1 MRGSPAALATVLA
14 ALALGCGG
22 EGKAPPPPTATVQG
36 DAVVIPPGSP
46 QLGALVVEA
55 VQARVPPVRQYNGRL
70 AWDDEVTVR
79 IYPPVAGRVA
89 KVLAE
94 VGAQV
99 TAGQPLAVI
108 DSPDFGQAQAD
119 ARDADGALQLA
130 ERTRARARDLFE
142 HGAGPKKDVDNAEAD
157 WSRAKAEV
165 ERTQARLRLYAGQA
179 ASVDEMLQLRS
190 PIAGIVADRAV
201 ARGQEVRPDQ
211 MLASEEQAT
220 RPLFVI
226 TDPTRLWLW
235 LDVAEVDLAGFRPG
249 QVLTLRARAYPD
261 RQFQG
266 RVDLVGASLDP
277 ATRTVRVRGLV
288 RNPDGALKAEM
299 YVTADV
305 TDPAVAAPGVE
316 VPSKAIYL
324 DGDRRWV
331 FVEESSGRFRR
342 RAVTLGPEHDGRS
355 AVTDGL
361 MPGERVVT
369 EGNLLLQQIMDA
381 ASAG

>member
-14 ALALGCGG
+14 ALVLGCGA
-22 EGKAPPPPTATVQG
+22 EDEAPPPPSATVQG

-55 VQARVPPVRQYNGRL
+55 VQARVPAVRQYSGRL
-70 AWDDEVTVR
+70 AWDDDVTVR

-130 ERTRARARDLFE
+130 ERTLARARDLFE
-142 HGAGPKKDVDNAEAD
+142 HGAGPRRTSTTRRPTGLAPRRSSNARRRG
-157 WSRAKAEV
+157 S
-165 ERTQARLRLYAGQA
+165 
-179 ASVDEMLQLRS
+179 ASMPGRPRRSTRCCQLRS

-201 ARGQEVRPDQ
+201 APGQEVRPDQ
-211 MLASEEQAT
+211 MLASEERAT

-226 TDPTRLWLW
+226 TDPSRLWLW

-249 QVLTLRARAYPD
+249 QDLTLRARAYPD

-266 RVDLVGASLDP
+266 RVDWS
-277 ATRTVRVRGLV
+277 
-288 RNPDGALKAEM
+288 E
-299 YVTADV
+299 
-305 TDPAVAAPGVE
+305 
-316 VPSKAIYL
+316 
-324 DGDRRWV
+324 RR
-331 FVEESSGRFRR
+331 SIRR
-342 RAVTLGPEHDGRS
+342 RGRC
-355 AVTDGL
+355 AC
-361 MPGERVVT
+361 
-369 EGNLLLQQIMDA
+369 
-381 ASAG
+381 AGW